1 MGLPSAAA
9 VSWDELVV
17 DSLGVDGVQSVFL
30 SGFEP
35 AVPTLIVVVVCFS
48 LSPVLACS
56 STKDGLGRGF
66 GVVIGILREE
76 SSIAEEDEVV

>member
-35 AVPTLIVVVVCFS
+35 APTLIVVVVCFS